1 MSTDIDC
8 FQSSGPNSTP
18 IAQVILHTNA
28 TSVTLTWTAVNAAG
42 ADGYVV
48 YCKAIYQYLGG
59 CPHYG
64 NVTQYTLGG
73 LVPGKTILNHWHQ
86 DPLFSHVLVIELYN
100 YVHDVT
106 LSHHTQSLPCLFILF
121 TSAIFLISLENLLLF
136 TCCFKVDSIIV
147 VEMDSCL
154 VD

>member
-1 MSTDIDC
+1 MLQVLMDMLSTV
-8 FQSSGPNSTP
+8 Q
-18 IAQVILHTNA
+18 LYTNIWGDVP
-28 TSVTLTWTAVNAAG
+28 TT
-42 ADGYVV
+42 VV
-48 YCKAIYQYLGG
+48 DVS
-59 CPHYG
+59 

-154 VD
+154 AD